1 MSSNI
6 TPPPKAAKFIFAA
19 TIAVIILIALG
30 TVRQNSVFIIMGV
43 VLIMVIFGFAITAE
57 KGARSDGGK
66 VSAAQLPV
74 QYGKYVP
81 ILTDERTKQHPEVQR
96 LLQYTEVQ
104 RAFFDPSS
112 LSKPAT
118 ANDEHVR
125 ELLAVLDEML
135 AQGVINGTVYG
146 AQNIAPSMNIPAQTI
161 QQMQPIKPEEQKST
175 PKRKLGLVLQ
185 YIGLLMFF
193 LPFLSVIF
201 IGIAPEK
208 TSSMVKVIPVV
219 VTTGAP
225 LGMLLV
231 AIGKIIRRR

>member
-30 TVRQNSVFIIMGV
+30 TVRQNHVLIIIGV
-43 VLIMVIFGFAITAE
+43 ALIMVIFGFAITSE
-57 KGARSDGGK
+57 KMGAKSGGGK
-66 VSAAQLPV
+66 AGAAQPPV
-74 QYGKYVP
+74 QYGRYLP
-81 ILTDERTKQHPEVQR
+81 ILADERTKQHPEVQR

-104 RAFFDPSS
+104 RVFFDPSS

-118 ANDEHVR
+118 ANDEQVR
-125 ELLAVLDEML
+125 ELLMVLDEML
-135 AQGVINGTVYG
+135 AQGAINGTVYG
-146 AQNIAPSMNIPAQTI
+146 AQNAAPQMIFPAQA
-161 QQMQPIKPEEQKST
+161 QMQPIKPEKQEST

-201 IGIAPEK
+201 IGISPEK

-225 LGMLLV
+225 LGMVLV
-231 AIGKIIRRR
+231 AIGRIIRRR